1 MHEEVGTFLA
11 QSPILEAVDERLIYL
26 FNLLKQ
32 TSALGWKMCSECDQ
46 NKFECCSKRAIRKSD
61 KSSRSLHFQPT
72 SSFPPSLSPS
82 QSLSC
87 SGTERGADG
96 PSVIQRGM
104 FHVHLAQAQIP
115 PAGKL
120 FSGQPPVIRGWS
132 LLHSTTWLP
141 FSLPPYYHSV
151 SFWHQYLSHYEKI
164 CLFLATGR
172 WGSLVSS
179 CAKTMQYFHIFVLSG
194 T

>member
-1 MHEEVGTFLA
+1 
-11 QSPILEAVDERLIYL
+11 
-26 FNLLKQ
+26 
-32 TSALGWKMCSECDQ
+32 MCSDRNE
-46 NKFECCSKRAIRKSD
+46 FERRSKRVTRKSD
-61 KSSRSLHFQPT
+61 KSSRSPHFHPT

-82 QSLSC
+82 LGLSC

-132 LLHSTTWLP
+132 LLHSTT
-141 FSLPPYYHSV
+141 
-151 SFWHQYLSHYEKI
+151 
-164 CLFLATGR
+164 
-172 WGSLVSS
+172 
-179 CAKTMQYFHIFVLSG
+179 
-194 T
+194 